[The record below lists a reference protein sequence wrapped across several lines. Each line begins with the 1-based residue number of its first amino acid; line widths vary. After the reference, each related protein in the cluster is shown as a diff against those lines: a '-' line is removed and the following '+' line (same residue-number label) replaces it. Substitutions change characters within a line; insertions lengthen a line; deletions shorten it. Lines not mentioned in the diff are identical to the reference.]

1 MKGLGGNSGA
11 FFMRVFDPVETCPAG
26 SFQTKR
32 RLGIFIK
39 KRRSGAALMGLTVL
53 LSAGVSPGTC
63 ARVRAFVK
71 PVSHGRPFR
80 GSRECQV
87 VVSRHGSDPSRSK
100 AFVAAGMPE
109 SGLTIG

>member
-26 SFQTKR
+26 SFHTKR
-32 RLGIFIK
+32 CLGIFIK

-63 ARVRAFVK
+63 APVRAFVK

-80 GSRECQV
+80 GSRERQFMCRGMGVTLPAQKLLWRQV
-87 VVSRHGSDPSRSK
+87 CRR
-100 AFVAAGMPE
+100 AA
-109 SGLTIG
+109 